1 MIMNKGINP
10 VIEVRH
16 ICKSYGT
23 VKALQDV
30 SLSIQQGELFGLIGP
45 DGAGKS
51 TLFRILTT
59 LLNADSGEASV
70 IGYDV
75 HNDFRCIRSEIGYMP
90 GRFFPLSRPDGGRK
104 PEFLCYHLSDNRS
117 RTLRSDTGNIRTD
130 CSLQET
136 PYRSI
141 IRRNETK
148 AGSLLCL
155 DPLSKSPFSG

>member
-75 HNDFRCIRSEIGYMP
+75 HNDFRYIRSEIGYMP
-90 GRFFPLSRPDGGRK
+90 GRFP
-104 PEFLCYHLSDNRS
+104 
-117 RTLRSDTGNIRTD
+117 
-130 CSLQET
+130 
-136 PYRSI
+136 SI
-141 IRRNETK
+141 KT
-148 AGSLLCL
+148 
-155 DPLSKSPFSG
+155 

>member
-75 HNDFRCIRSEIGYMP
+75 HNDFRCIRCEIG
-90 GRFFPLSRPDGGRK
+90 DRK
-104 PEFLCYHLSDNRS
+104 SVV
-117 RTLRSDTGNIRTD
+117 
-130 CSLQET
+130 
-136 PYRSI
+136 
-141 IRRNETK
+141 
-148 AGSLLCL
+148 
-155 DPLSKSPFSG
+155 